1 MAKSST
7 FAPRT
12 VALLGLGEAGTA
24 IAEGLCGEGGWRA
37 AEAGRQVIAIDVAL
51 GEGARGTAIATRANT
66 LALPI
71 TRDYGEALSSADLVI
86 SVVTGED
93 APVAAR
99 MARTWLRPG
108 TFYADFNAITGPQVK
123 VVATELAPAGVN
135 FVDVAVMGSFKAV
148 GHRIPLVLSGPH
160 ADDLAAF
167 AAAIG
172 APAKVLSDGIGDA
185 SAVKILRSILMKG
198 IEALSV
204 EFLVA
209 ARRQGLVDQVLDNL
223 GDVDALGLAEFVKI
237 MAITH
242 LAHAKRRMEEM
253 EKAIQNL
260 DETGVPALMSE
271 AIRRSHQR
279 TVDAGLDPAEIADV
293 DLETAIRI
301 LDEQV
306 VDPVN

>member
-1 MAKSST
+1 MPNAPT
-7 FAPRT
+7 FKPRT

-24 IAEGLCGEGGWRA
+24 IAAGLCSDGGWRA

-51 GEGARGTAIATRANT
+51 GEGALGAAMAARADT

-71 TRDYGEALSSADLVI
+71 TRDYSEALSSADLVI

-99 MARTWLRPG
+99 MARAWLRPG
-108 TFYADFNAITGPQVK
+108 TIYADFNAITGPQVK
-123 VVATELAPAGVN
+123 TVAAELTPAGID

-148 GHRIPLVLSGPH
+148 GHRIPLVLAGPR
-160 ADDLAAF
+160 AGDLATF

-172 APAKVLSDGIGDA
+172 APVKVLSDGIGDA

-209 ARRQGLVDQVLDNL
+209 ARRQGLVDQVLDNF

-237 MAITH
+237 MATTH

-253 EKAIQNL
+253 EKAIENL
-260 DETGVPALMSE
+260 EETGVPALMSA

-293 DLETAIRI
+293 DLDTAIRI

-306 VDPVN
+306 VAPGK